1 LAIALPPSSG
11 ETMRQIESIVTVSP
25 KTSPTRSCIVA
36 SHRIASHRI
45 ASRRIA
51 SHRITSHRMLSRV
64 ALFAVQQQCM
74 NSLAEPEGRR
84 ASRQISADKCI
95 RT

>member
-45 ASRRIA
+45 AS
-51 SHRITSHRMLSRV
+51 HRMLSRV

-84 ASRQISADKCI
+84 ARRQISADECI
-95 RT
+95 KT

>member
-1 LAIALPPSSG
+1 MAIALPPSSG

-45 ASRRIA
+45 AS
-51 SHRITSHRMLSRV
+51 HRMLSCV